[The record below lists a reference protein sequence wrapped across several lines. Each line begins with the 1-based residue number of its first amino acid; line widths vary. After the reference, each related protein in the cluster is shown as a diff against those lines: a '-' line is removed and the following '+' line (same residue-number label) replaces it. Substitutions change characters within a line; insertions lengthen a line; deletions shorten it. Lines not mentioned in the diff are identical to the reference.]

1 MKIVR
6 ALVIASLLTCT
17 ARAQQG
23 AHVAYVYPAGGRVG
37 TTFQIVV
44 GGQALLTVSNAVFSG
59 EGIKATVLDRTRP
72 MNQKEFND
80 LRDRLTALQQK
91 FQAYRQGNTGTNVWT
106 DADAKE
112 REEIREKILK
122 NPPNRKA
129 NPAMLD
135 TVNVQV
141 SIATNAAPGEREIRL
156 ATPNA
161 LSNPLRFFVGK
172 LPEISKPA
180 AKPANPDLDRFLAR
194 LGRQPAPAGTPKY
207 DGHVSLPATING
219 QIMAG
224 EVDRYRFS
232 ALRGQELVI
241 AASARAL
248 IPYLADAVP
257 GWFEATLTV
266 FDAKG
271 KELASAERFH
281 LKPDPVIDFKVPHD
295 GEYVVEIHDSI
306 FRGREDFVYRL
317 TIGEVPYVTGVFPL
331 GGKAGETTG
340 VTLTGWNLKQTSLEH
355 ENGNQ
360 TGITFLTGDFFNTA
374 PFEVDDLPECLAGE
388 SNHSVKKAQTIIL
401 PTIVNGHVGQ
411 PGECDV
417 FKFEGRK
424 GQQIVAEVMA
434 RRLDSP
440 IDSFLRLTDA
450 AGKQLAFN
458 DDFDDKASGLETQH
472 ADSYLTATMPAD
484 GHYFLCIGDTQGK
497 GGPDFAYR
505 LRVSEPRPDFA
516 LRIVPSSLSVRA
528 GMSVPVTVDVVRKDG
543 FTNALDLR
551 LTDAAPGFS
560 LSGARVAENQDT
572 LQFTLKA
579 PPQGAGRITNIEL
592 EGSAVINGQTIT
604 RPAVPAENMM
614 QAFAYWHL
622 VPSCELA
629 VAITANP
636 RPFASS
642 AIKVVSATPV
652 KIPAGGVGRIRIAT
666 PSPMF
671 ADRFKLELSGAP
683 DGISITN
690 VALVENG
697 IELAI
702 AADSEKIKAG
712 ASGNLIINVS
722 PKNPGPAAKQKNAAA
737 PARRPAAPTL
747 PAIPFKIVE
756 N

>member
-1 MKIVR
+1 
-6 ALVIASLLTCT
+6 
-17 ARAQQG
+17 
-23 AHVAYVYPAGGRVG
+23 
-37 TTFQIVV
+37 
-44 GGQALLTVSNAVFSG
+44 
-59 EGIKATVLDRTRP
+59 
-72 MNQKEFND
+72 
-80 LRDRLTALQQK
+80 
-91 FQAYRQGNTGTNVWT
+91 
-106 DADAKE
+106 
-112 REEIREKILK
+112 
-122 NPPNRKA
+122 
-129 NPAMLD
+129 
-135 TVNVQV
+135 
-141 SIATNAAPGEREIRL
+141 
-156 ATPNA
+156 
-161 LSNPLRFFVGK
+161 
-172 LPEISKPA
+172 
-180 AKPANPDLDRFLAR
+180 
-194 LGRQPAPAGTPKY
+194 
-207 DGHVSLPATING
+207 
-219 QIMAG
+219 
-224 EVDRYRFS
+224 
-232 ALRGQELVI
+232 
-241 AASARAL
+241 
-248 IPYLADAVP
+248 
-257 GWFEATLTV
+257 
-266 FDAKG
+266 
-271 KELASAERFH
+271 
-281 LKPDPVIDFKVPHD
+281 
-295 GEYVVEIHDSI
+295 
-306 FRGREDFVYRL
+306 
-317 TIGEVPYVTGVFPL
+317 
-331 GGKAGETTG
+331 
-340 VTLTGWNLKQTSLEH
+340 
-355 ENGNQ
+355 
-360 TGITFLTGDFFNTA
+360 
-374 PFEVDDLPECLAGE
+374 
-388 SNHSVKKAQTIIL
+388 
-401 PTIVNGHVGQ
+401 
-411 PGECDV
+411 
-417 FKFEGRK
+417 
-424 GQQIVAEVMA
+424 
-434 RRLDSP
+434 
-440 IDSFLRLTDA
+440 
-450 AGKQLAFN
+450 
-458 DDFDDKASGLETQH
+458 
-472 ADSYLTATMPAD
+472 MPAD

-737 PARRPAAPTL
+737 PARRPAARTL